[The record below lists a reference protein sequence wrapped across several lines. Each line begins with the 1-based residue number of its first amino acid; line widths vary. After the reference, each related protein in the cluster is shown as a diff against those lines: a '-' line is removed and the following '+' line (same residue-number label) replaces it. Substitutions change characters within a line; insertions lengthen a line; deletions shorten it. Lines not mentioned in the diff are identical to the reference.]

1 MHILDSVL
9 FFPLSLRFVIV
20 CVTIVQFIEHF
31 LDTHLKGGVQK
42 LDVLFNTMVHDTVYA
57 LC

>member
-1 MHILDSVL
+1 MQLSDGVL
-9 FFPLSLRFVIV
+9 FFPLPLSFVIE
-20 CVTIVQFIEHF
+20 CITIVQFIEHF

-42 LDVLFNTMVHDTVYA
+42 LDVLFNTMVQDTVYS

>member
-1 MHILDSVL
+1 MQLSDGVL
-9 FFPLSLRFVIV
+9 FFPLPLRFVIMY
-20 CVTIVQFIEHF
+20 VTIVQFTEHF

-42 LDVLFNTMVHDTVYA
+42 LNAMFSTMVQDTVYA

>member
-1 MHILDSVL
+1 LSDGVL
-9 FFPLSLRFVIV
+9 FFPLPLSFVIE
-20 CVTIVQFIEHF
+20 CITIVQFIEHF

-42 LDVLFNTMVHDTVYA
+42 LDVLFNTMVQDTVYS

>member
-1 MHILDSVL
+1 MQLSDGVL
-9 FFPLSLRFVIV
+9 FFPLPLSFVIE
-20 CVTIVQFIEHF
+20 CITIVEFIEHF

-42 LDVLFNTMVHDTVYA
+42 LDVLFNTMVQDTVYS